1 MEAPE
6 GAQLEVYEEDEEDV
20 PELEDE
26 NGVCVPC
33 VEVGEEQIDSSEA

>member
-1 MEAPE
+1 MEAPK

-26 NGVCVPC
+26 DENCVPC
-33 VEVGEEQIDSSEA
+33 VEVGEEQVDSSEA